1 MKENDYNIR
10 TKVIKETFDDDSHIV
25 SSIDA
30 KELEIDSSIHQGGD
44 IFITSDGEFI
54 DLEFQNEDFTAE
66 ELAKYIEFA
75 EELYEKHGKRISIY
89 ILCPKNI
96 NVNVREFDIYSNA
109 PFTIKL
115 ACINEDPCEII
126 LNHIKTKMRNGEILD
141 VTDMMML
148 AKLPKMCRKEDKK
161 YYMTEYI
168 RIANRL

>member
-1 MKENDYNIR
+1 MKEKDFDIK
-10 TKVIKETFDDDSHIV
+10 TKVIKETFDDNSHIV
-25 SSIDA
+25 SSIDSN
-30 KELEIDSSIHQGGD
+30 ELEIDSNIHQGGD
-44 IFITSDGEFI
+44 IFITSTGEFI
-54 DLEFQNEDFTAE
+54 DLEFQDVDFTAE
-66 ELAKYIEFA
+66 ELAKYMEFA
-75 EELYEKHGKRISIY
+75 EELYEKYGKRISIY

-126 LNHIKTKMRNGEILD
+126 LDHIKTKMRNGEILD
-141 VTDMMML
+141 VNDMMML
-148 AKLPKMCRKEDKK
+148 AKLPKMCRKEDRK